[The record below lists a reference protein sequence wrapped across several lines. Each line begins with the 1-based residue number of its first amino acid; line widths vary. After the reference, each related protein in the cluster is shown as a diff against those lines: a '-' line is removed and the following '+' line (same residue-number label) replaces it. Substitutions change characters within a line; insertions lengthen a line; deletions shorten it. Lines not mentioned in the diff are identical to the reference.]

1 MPEWKLIKDTGYPDQ
16 EADIAGPFYAQVGP
30 EGTTAWSWTLL
41 RSNRDGTSTELTGSG
56 AGTPAAS
63 EDLAK
68 LLAEAAGLGAQAQFE
83 TAEPPEPAEVTSA
96 TYFSADN
103 YDPPNQARI
112 EGFPVTVG
120 AQFWSNDLRVVKVTE
135 LARHQNAYSDTG
147 CVQTW
152 HETTE
157 GDGGRGGSFD
167 TLSGAMRQYGRLAR
181 WFEGKNAEDYA
192 PGTQYADIK
201 GARR

>member
-56 AGTPAAS
+56 AGAAAAS

-68 LLAEAAGLGAQAQFE
+68 MLAEAAGLGALAQYE
-83 TAEPPEPAEVTSA
+83 TAEPPEVTPA
-96 TYFSADN
+96 TYFSCDN
-103 YDPPNQARI
+103 Q
-112 EGFPVTVG
+112 PVTVG
-120 AQFWSNDLRVVKVTE
+120 AKFWSNDLRVVQVTE
-135 LARHQNAYSDTG
+135 LARHSNAYADTG
-147 CVQTW
+147 CAQTW

-157 GDGGRGGSFD
+157 GAGRRGGSFD
-167 TLSGAMRQYGRLAR
+167 TLTGSMQPFGRLVR
-181 WFEGKNAEDYA
+181 RFEGKDAEDYA
-192 PGTQYADIK
+192 PGTRYSDIK
-201 GARR
+201 GTRR